1 MTKILVTGCSGFIGM
16 HVCESLLKDG
26 YHIFG
31 IDSMNDYYSVNLKKE
46 RLQKLKSYK
55 NFKFENLNITSF
67 DKLNRIFLDFK
78 PNLVANLAAQAG
90 VRYSLKNPSV
100 YIESNVAGFM
110 NILEASRH
118 NGVEGVIYASS
129 SSVYGGNKK
138 IPFSTYDRVDKP
150 ISIYAASKKA
160 NELMAYTYSH
170 LYNLNTTGL
179 RFFTVYGPWGRPDM
193 AMYIFAKKMIRGE
206 KIQVYNYGN
215 MERDFTYIDDIV
227 QGVRASLNENYNCE
241 VFNLGNSR
249 TEKLLYMI
257 ECLEKQLGL
266 KAIIEF
272 LDIQPG
278 DVQRTCADIEHS
290 KRLLNY
296 NPKINLTEGIS
307 NFINWFK
314 SYKSIR

>member
-16 HVCESLLKDG
+16 HLCESLLKDG
-26 YHIFG
+26 YFIFG
-31 IDSMNDYYSVNLKKE
+31 IDNMNDYYSVNLKKR
-46 RLQKLKSYK
+46 RLQKLKSYN
-55 NFKFENLNITSF
+55 NFKFESLNIASL
-67 DKLNRIFLDFK
+67 DELNRIFLDFK

-118 NGVEGVIYASS
+118 SGVEGVIYASS

-138 IPFSTYDRVDKP
+138 IPFSAHDRVDKP

-193 AMYIFAKKMIRGE
+193 AMYIFAKKMMRGE
-206 KIQVYNYGN
+206 KIQVYNHGN

-227 QGVRASLNENYNCE
+227 QGVRSSLDKNYNCE